1 MNKIKHKTNIFF
13 LKTPFPKINF
23 DRYFIFELFFALIYF
38 TNIILA
44 SISNYT
50 TPILIVKT
58 ISSSTLAFTFF
69 FLQKHIYK
77 HELQFSRITRSRFSL
92 ILLTLFT
99 VSFVSLLIGNCNL
112 LGLQKFYLITVQL
125 IPIIIITKLS
135 LLTWNEQRT
144 YAFIYSVLLIGFTA
158 SVIAIVLKPF
168 NPFVAYHFSLNRW
181 SHVVFGRFLVIPT
194 VLSLFLLYK
203 SISTKTT
210 IVNYFMVLLFCFT
223 LISSGF
229 RAGAAAIYLFLIL
242 CLIYNSLNQKSKF
255 LNPKSLLL
263 ITLIIGL
270 PLLILLFQPTNFVN
284 RISSLEQIAVG
295 SSIED
300 GSITSRITA
309 YKTAWLGGWGK
320 PLLGHG
326 LGTFQFANG
335 ELTRSL
341 KYPHNIFLE
350 FFYEMGLIGLIF
362 FILLLLLIFNSI
374 KKYGF
379 WLISLYCI
387 FLWLSLFSKDIP
399 SNVLLFTGLAF
410 IDFSKQNFSS
420 YLLRA
425 RLKTILYKAPK
436 RYLI

>member
-13 LKTPFPKINF
+13 LKTPFPDINF
-23 DRYFIFELFFALIYF
+23 NRYFIFELFFALIYF
-38 TNIILA
+38 TNIIVA

-58 ISSSTLAFTFF
+58 IFSSTLAFTFF
-69 FLQKHIYK
+69 FLQKLIYK
-77 HELQFSRITRSRFSL
+77 HELQFSRITRSSFSL
-92 ILLTLFT
+92 ILLTFFI

-125 IPIIIITKLS
+125 IPIIIITKFSLS
-135 LLTWNEQRT
+135 TWNDRRT
-144 YAFIYSVLLIGFTA
+144 HAFIYSVLLIGFTA
-158 SVIAIVLKPF
+158 SVIAIGFKPF
-168 NPFVAYHFSLNRW
+168 NPFVAYNFSLNRW

-203 SISTKTT
+203 SSSTKTT
-210 IVNYFMVLLFCFT
+210 ILNYFMVLLFCFA

-270 PLLILLFQPTNFVN
+270 PLLILLFQPANFVN

-295 SSIED
+295 SPIED
-300 GSITSRITA
+300 GSITSRVTA
-309 YKTAWLGGWGK
+309 YKTAWLGGWEK

-326 LGTFQFANG
+326 LGSFQFAGG
-335 ELTRSL
+335 ELTQSL

-350 FFYEMGLIGLIF
+350 FFYEMGLIGIVLLIL
-362 FILLLLLIFNSI
+362 ILLLILISI

-379 WLISLYCI
+379 WLLSLYLI

-399 SNVLLFTGLAF
+399 SNALLFTGLAF
-410 IDFSKQNFSS
+410 IDISKKNFIPLFTSS
-420 YLLRA
+420 S
-425 RLKTILYKAPK
+425 LKKNI
-436 RYLI
+436 I